1 MWRSYLVDLA
11 RNLMKKA
18 FAALALAVSF
28 MQALPAV
35 AATITIENA
44 SSWDIQEVY
53 FAPFRQRDW
62 GDDHLGKQVLKAGKT
77 LSLNDVE
84 PGVWDVRLVDEDD
97 DECVVEGQQI
107 SASQT
112 LVIDDEDLMNCQAA
126 SEQ

>member
-1 MWRSYLVDLA
+1 
-11 RNLMKKA
+11 MKKVFVATGLVLA
-18 FAALALAVSF
+18 FMPAV
-28 MQALPAV
+28 PTV
-35 AATITIENA
+35 AATIKIENA
-44 SSWDIQEVY
+44 SSWDILEVY

-84 PGVWDVRLVDEDD
+84 PGLWDVRLVDEDD

-126 SEQ
+126 NEQ